1 MKIARFLTEQRI
13 DLALDALLI
22 DDASGDGVEPS
33 RDQVIEHMADLLEQ
47 SSVIVNAT
55 KMRQELLNSQ
65 RRTPTFTG
73 HGLFMPH
80 VRTMQSRRLTMAV
93 AVSRAGLDLGAPDDE
108 PIRLVI
114 AMVGPTYDDKQ
125 YLQVYK
131 RLSEKLCDPE
141 AIERVVAADQPGE
154 VLRALSS

>member
-1 MKIARFLTEQRI
+1 MKIARYLTEQRI
-13 DLALDALLI
+13 DLALDALLV
-22 DDASGDGVEPS
+22 DDASGDAMEPS
-33 RDQVIEHMADLLEQ
+33 RDLVIEHMADLLVQ

-65 RRTPTFTG
+65 RRTPTFVG

-80 VRTMQSRRLTMAV
+80 VRTLQARRLTMAV
-93 AVSRAGLDLGAPDDE
+93 GVSRAGLDLDAPDEE
-108 PIRLVI
+108 PIRLII

-131 RLSEKLCDPE
+131 RLSERLCDPQ
-141 AIERVVAADQPGE
+141 AVERVIAAELPGE
-154 VLRALSS
+154 VLRELSS